1 MQGLRRSGEDETDST
16 IKDRKTV
23 DKGSLASGAVK
34 DFRGGGGGDGDSGW
48 KRVLAATDE
57 FEVPVRLT
65 SRLLAWLV
73 PWIRATRTPRAAFID
88 GVVGSGVYLE

>member
-23 DKGSLASGAVK
+23 DKGSLANGAVR
-34 DFRGGGGGDGDSGW
+34 DFRGGGGDGDKDW
-48 KRVLAATDE
+48 KMAPAATDE

-65 SRLLAWLV
+65 SRLVAWLV
-73 PWIRATRTPRAAFID
+73 PWIRAALTPRAAFID
-88 GVVGSGVYLE
+88 RVVVSDVYLE